1 MITFTIIV
9 EKDGGAIMAVT
20 IKDVGKL
27 ANVSP
32 STVSRVLANHPKI
45 SDETKRKVREAM
57 EELGYHPNLQ
67 ARSLVVKSTKTIG
80 IVMPNSTERVLE
92 NPFFPEVLRGICL
105 EARKSQFGIYLT
117 TGATEEEIL
126 QEVIEMVQGKRVDG
140 IILLYSKTNDQI
152 MDYLLQ
158 KKFPFTVIGRPYQNA
173 ERITFV
179 DNDNVFITKQI
190 TEHLIRLGHKKIAF
204 IGANMEMVFTIDRLK
219 GFKQALKENE
229 IAYQKEL
236 IVYDKELTGRTK
248 EKLAEIL
255 NMENRPSALVVS
267 DDFIAIELISYAE
280 ELSISIPEDLSI
292 VAFNNISTGKYMK
305 PSLTSVDINIFQLG
319 VEATKCLLDDI
330 TYPNSVTKRITVPA
344 KMVERNSC
352 CQVAE
357 YYKL

>member
-1 MITFTIIV
+1 MKEQV
-9 EKDGGAIMAVT
+9 SMGVT

-80 IVMPNSTERVLE
+80 IIMPHSTERVLE

-117 TGATEEEIL
+117 TGATEEEIV

-158 KKFPFTVIGRPYQNA
+158 NKFPFTVIGRPFQNA
-173 ERITFV
+173 ERISYV
-179 DNDNVFITKQI
+179 DNDNVYITKEI
-190 TEHLIRLGHKKIAF
+190 TEYLIGLGHREIAF
-204 IGANMEMVFTIDRLK
+204 IGANMEMVFTIDRLF
-219 GFKQALKENE
+219 GYKQALKENGIE
-229 IAYQKEL
+229 FQKNF
-236 IVYDKELTGRTK
+236 IVYDKDLNGQVK
-248 EKLAEIL
+248 EKIL
-255 NMENRPSALVVS
+255 ELLNQVKAPTAFVVS
-267 DDFIAIELISYAE
+267 DDFIAIELLSYAE
-280 ELSISIPEDLSI
+280 ELQISVPKDLSI
-292 VAFNNISTGKYMK
+292 VAFNNITTGKYMK

-319 VEATKCLLDDI
+319 VEATKCLLEEI
-330 TYPNSVTKRITVPA
+330 KYPQSLTKRITVPA
-344 KMVERNSC
+344 KMIERSSC
-352 CQVAE
+352 SAISV
-357 YYKL
+357 

>member
-1 MITFTIIV
+1 MITFTISV

-158 KKFPFTVIGRPYQNA
+158 KNSRLLSLVD
-173 ERITFV
+173 RI
-179 DNDNVFITKQI
+179 
-190 TEHLIRLGHKKIAF
+190 R
-204 IGANMEMVFTIDRLK
+204 MP
-219 GFKQALKENE
+219 
-229 IAYQKEL
+229 KEL
-236 IVYDKELTGRTK
+236 RLWTMI
-248 EKLAEIL
+248 
-255 NMENRPSALVVS
+255 M
-267 DDFIAIELISYAE
+267 
-280 ELSISIPEDLSI
+280 
-292 VAFNNISTGKYMK
+292 
-305 PSLTSVDINIFQLG
+305 
-319 VEATKCLLDDI
+319 CLL
-330 TYPNSVTKRITVPA
+330 
-344 KMVERNSC
+344 RN
-352 CQVAE
+352 
-357 YYKL
+357 KLRSI

>member
-1 MITFTIIV
+1 MNYRRGTIS
-9 EKDGGAIMAVT
+9 MAVT

-67 ARSLVVKSTKTIG
+67 ARSLVVKNTKTLG
-80 IVMPNSTERVLE
+80 IVMPNSTESVLE
-92 NPFFPEVLRGICL
+92 NPFFPEVLRGVCL

-126 QEVIEMVQGKRVDG
+126 QEVVTMVQGKRVDG

-158 KKFPFTVIGRPYQNA
+158 NKFPFTVIGRPYHNA
-173 ERITFV
+173 ERISYV
-179 DNDNVFITKQI
+179 DNDNVYITKQI
-190 TEHLIRLGHKKIAF
+190 TEYLIKLGHRSIAF
-204 IGANMEMVFTIDRLK
+204 IGANMDMVFTIDRLAGYK
-219 GFKQALKENE
+219 RALKENNIE
-229 IAYQKEL
+229 FRKDL
-236 IVYDKELTGRTK
+236 IVYDKEIIGRSEEKLKELLTK
-248 EKLAEIL
+248 ENA
-255 NMENRPSALVVS
+255 PTALVVS

-280 ELSISIPEDLSI
+280 ELHISVPQDLSI
-292 VAFNNISTGKYMK
+292 VAFNNITTGKYMK

-319 VEATKCLLDDI
+319 VEATKCLLEDI
-330 TYPNSVTKRITVPA
+330 EQPKSLTKRITVPA
-344 KMVERNSC
+344 EMVVRNSC
-352 CQVAE
+352 CERVE
-357 YYKL
+357 

>member
-1 MITFTIIV
+1 M
-9 EKDGGAIMAVT
+9 GVT

-80 IVMPNSTERVLE
+80 IIMPNSTERVLE

-158 KKFPFTVIGRPYQNA
+158 NKFPFTVIGRPFQNA
-173 ERITFV
+173 ERISYV
-179 DNDNVFITKQI
+179 DNDNVYITKEI
-190 TEHLIRLGHKKIAF
+190 TEYLIGLGHRSIAF
-204 IGANMEMVFTIDRLK
+204 IGANMEMVFTIDRLS
-219 GFKQALKENE
+219 GYKQALKENGIE
-229 IAYQKEL
+229 FQKNF
-236 IVYDKELTGRTK
+236 IVYDKELNGQVK
-248 EKLAEIL
+248 EKIL
-255 NMENRPSALVVS
+255 ELLKQEVAPTAFVVS
-267 DDFIAIELISYAE
+267 DDFIAIELLSYAE
-280 ELSISIPEDLSI
+280 ELQISVPDDLSI
-292 VAFNNISTGKYMK
+292 VAFNNIPTGKYMK

-319 VEATKCLLDDI
+319 VEATKCLLEEI
-330 TYPNSVTKRITVPA
+330 KFPQSLTKRITVPA
-344 KMVERNSC
+344 KMIERSSC
-352 CQVAE
+352 GVISV
-357 YYKL
+357 